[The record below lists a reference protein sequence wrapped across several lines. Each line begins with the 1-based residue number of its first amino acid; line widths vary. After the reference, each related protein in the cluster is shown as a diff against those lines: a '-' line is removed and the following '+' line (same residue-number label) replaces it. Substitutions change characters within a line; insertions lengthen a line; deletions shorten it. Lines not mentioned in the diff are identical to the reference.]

1 MTANTVYEVFLA
13 LSPEE
18 REKFIV
24 LVKGQEENPNT
35 ILERRKAR
43 KSNLQRKMLLN
54 ICLQPFSNPNTN
66 LVIVVIVVKTSIT
79 ASITNITNSYER
91 V

>member
-24 LVKGQEENPNT
+24 LVKGQEEKPKYDFRKK
-35 ILERRKAR
+35 RRKKVKFTKEDAIEY
-43 KSNLQRKMLLN
+43 LLATVFKPKN
-54 ICLQPFSNPNTN
+54 
-66 LVIVVIVVKTSIT
+66 
-79 ASITNITNSYER
+79 
-91 V
+91 

>member
-24 LVKGQEENPNT
+24 LVKGQEEKPKYDF
-35 ILERRKAR
+35 RKQ
-43 KSNLQRKMLLN
+43 KSKKVKFTKEDAIEYLLATVFKPKN
-54 ICLQPFSNPNTN
+54 
-66 LVIVVIVVKTSIT
+66 
-79 ASITNITNSYER
+79 
-91 V
+91 